1 MTRKFQRYQLSKA
14 SRKFQKDLE
23 KYIIL
28 LEENRGKGQT
38 DKILEAF
45 AVSLKEFNEELIKIF
60 Y

>member
-1 MTRKFQRYQLSKA
+1 MARKFQRYQLSKA

>member
-28 LEENRGKGQT
+28 LDEKTEENQAVKMM
-38 DKILEAF
+38 DAF
-45 AVSLKEFNEELIKIF
+45 GVLLKEFNEELIKIF

>member
-1 MTRKFQRYQLSKA
+1 MARKFQRYQLSKA

-28 LEENRGKGQT
+28 LEENRGKGQAV
-38 DKILEAF
+38 KILEAF
-45 AVSLKEFNEELIKIF
+45 TVSLKEFNEELIKIF

>member
-1 MTRKFQRYQLSKA
+1 MTRKFQRYQVSKA

-28 LEENRGKGQT
+28 LEENPGEGQAI
-38 DKILEAF
+38 KIMNALL
-45 AVSLKEFNEELIKIF
+45 VSLNEFNLDLIMIF

>member
-1 MTRKFQRYQLSKA
+1 MARKFQRYQLSKA

-28 LEENRGKGQT
+28 LDENRGEGQAI
-38 DKILEAF
+38 KIMDAF
-45 AVSLKEFNEELIKIF
+45 AVSLKEFNQELIKIF